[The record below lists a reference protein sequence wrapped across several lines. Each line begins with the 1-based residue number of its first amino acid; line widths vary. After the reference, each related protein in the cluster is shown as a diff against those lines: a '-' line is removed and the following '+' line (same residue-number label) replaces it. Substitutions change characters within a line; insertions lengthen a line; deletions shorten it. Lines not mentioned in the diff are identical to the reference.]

1 MGLEGSTWA
10 VVAQSAVLK
19 LENERQQLN
28 PQRTG
33 RVGWEEGAC
42 RTHCVERLPFHAKA
56 AVSAI
61 GVNNTRVPAVRNE
74 NRGVDH

>member
-1 MGLEGSTWA
+1 MGLEGSAWA

-33 RVGWEEGAC
+33 RVVDGKKELAGLIAWRRWKREQW
-42 RTHCVERLPFHAKA
+42 H
-56 AVSAI
+56 
-61 GVNNTRVPAVRNE
+61 
-74 NRGVDH
+74 RGSVW

>member
-42 RTHCVERLPFHAKA
+42 RTHCVETVEWRTFAQRL
-56 AVSAI
+56 
-61 GVNNTRVPAVRNE
+61 RVVKSVGCG
-74 NRGVDH
+74 RGLLRE